1 MGPAECGQVAAHSQA
16 VAEVAGKGTDV
27 CAGGAL
33 HRDINV
39 HDVSARFPVDC
50 VNFETVDGDRA
61 RRELYLFTG
70 ADPCVGAF
78 TVDLDGADAAGH
90 LLDFTREGGHAVVN
104 CFVGHGGG
112 ADGGNHVT
120 FGVVGDGGLA
130 QPNGCRVRLGRAHD
144 VGQEP
149 GGLVYAHHQDAGSHR
164 IESAGVPH
172 FPGPGETPHPTNH
185 IMAGPSLRFVHYH
198 QSRKHASQYIGAGDG
213 APPRGVVAARMA
225 SMPELAAH
233 ARDVPVNQIR
243 EITEAA
249 WRTPGALVLSI
260 GEPGFALPRH
270 ILEAGMACFDRDET
284 NYTPNAG
291 IPALREA
298 FAASFRER
306 CGVSN
311 GKSTSNSTDNR
322 SLGAE
327 RVYVVA
333 GAQQGLHLAMS
344 LLLSPGDE
352 VLIPNPGYPTFAM
365 TSRLL
370 NAVSVGYPLY
380 PEQDFQ
386 PRIRDIEAL
395 ITDRTRVL
403 VLNSPSN
410 PLGAVL
416 GEDLTRQLVELA
428 RKHDL
433 WIISDECYEAFTY
446 DVPHVSPARFDSDVP
461 GEARVFTSL
470 TLSKTYGMTGLRIGA
485 LVCPPGLEQK
495 MNNVMEAIVSCVASP
510 SQYAALA
517 ALTGP
522 QDYVRNAHDHYRAN
536 RDAASA
542 ALDAKGIPYLNAQG
556 AFYLWADVSHVS
568 GGDVRGWARRFLA
581 DSGVALAPGTAFGS
595 IGEGWVRIALCG
607 IRDELVE
614 GVSRLPERP
623 IPPS

>member
-1 MGPAECGQVAAHSQA
+1 
-16 VAEVAGKGTDV
+16 
-27 CAGGAL
+27 
-33 HRDINV
+33 
-39 HDVSARFPVDC
+39 
-50 VNFETVDGDRA
+50 
-61 RRELYLFTG
+61 
-70 ADPCVGAF
+70 
-78 TVDLDGADAAGH
+78 
-90 LLDFTREGGHAVVN
+90 
-104 CFVGHGGG
+104 
-112 ADGGNHVT
+112 
-120 FGVVGDGGLA
+120 
-130 QPNGCRVRLGRAHD
+130 
-144 VGQEP
+144 
-149 GGLVYAHHQDAGSHR
+149 
-164 IESAGVPH
+164 
-172 FPGPGETPHPTNH
+172 
-185 IMAGPSLRFVHYH
+185 
-198 QSRKHASQYIGAGDG
+198 
-213 APPRGVVAARMA
+213 MA

-249 WRTPGALVLSI
+249 WRSPGAIVLSI

-270 ILEAGMACFDRDET
+270 VLEAGMACLDRDET

-298 FAASFRER
+298 FAARFRE
-306 CGVSN
+306 GDGIS
-311 GKSTSNSTDNR
+311 KDI
-322 SLGAE
+322 GAE

-333 GAQQGLHLAMS
+333 GAQQGLHMAMS

-370 NAVSVGYPLY
+370 SAVAVGYPLY
-380 PEQDFQ
+380 PEADFQ
-386 PRIRDIEAL
+386 PRIRDIETL
-395 ITDRTRVL
+395 VTERTRVL

-428 RKHDL
+428 RRHDL

-446 DVPHVSPARFDSDVP
+446 DVPHVSPARFDSDIP

-470 TLSKTYGMTGLRIGA
+470 TLSKTYGLTGLRIGA

-522 QDYVRNAHDHYRAN
+522 QDYVRHTHDHYRAN

-542 ALDAKGIPYLNAQG
+542 ILDAKGIPYLGAHG
-556 AFYLWADVSHVS
+556 AFYLWADVSHVTD
-568 GGDVRGWARRFLA
+568 GDVRGWVRKFLA
-581 DSGVALAPGTAFGS
+581 SSGVALAPGTAFGS

-607 IRDELVE
+607 DPDQLVE
-614 GVSRLPERP
+614 GVGRLPERGP
-623 IPPS
+623 VNG

>member
-1 MGPAECGQVAAHSQA
+1 
-16 VAEVAGKGTDV
+16 
-27 CAGGAL
+27 
-33 HRDINV
+33 
-39 HDVSARFPVDC
+39 
-50 VNFETVDGDRA
+50 
-61 RRELYLFTG
+61 
-70 ADPCVGAF
+70 
-78 TVDLDGADAAGH
+78 
-90 LLDFTREGGHAVVN
+90 
-104 CFVGHGGG
+104 
-112 ADGGNHVT
+112 
-120 FGVVGDGGLA
+120 
-130 QPNGCRVRLGRAHD
+130 
-144 VGQEP
+144 
-149 GGLVYAHHQDAGSHR
+149 
-164 IESAGVPH
+164 
-172 FPGPGETPHPTNH
+172 
-185 IMAGPSLRFVHYH
+185 
-198 QSRKHASQYIGAGDG
+198 
-213 APPRGVVAARMA
+213 
-225 SMPELAAH
+225 MPELAAH

-249 WRTPGALVLSI
+249 WRSPGAIVLSI

-270 ILEAGMACFDRDET
+270 VLEAGMACLDRDET

-298 FAASFRER
+298 FAARFRE
-306 CGVSN
+306 GTGISN
-311 GKSTSNSTDNR
+311 GI
-322 SLGAE
+322 GAE

-344 LLLSPGDE
+344 LLLAPGDE

-370 NAVSVGYPLY
+370 NAVPVGYPLY

-386 PRIRDIEAL
+386 PRLRDVEAL

-410 PLGAVL
+410 PLGSVL

-428 RKHDL
+428 RRHDL

-446 DVPHVSPARFDSDVP
+446 DVPHVSPARFDSDLP

-470 TLSKTYGMTGLRIGA
+470 TLSKTYGLTGLRIGA
-485 LVCPPGLEQK
+485 LVCPPGLEQR
-495 MNNVMEAIVSCVASP
+495 MNNVMEAIVSCVAAP

-522 QDYVRNAHDHYRAN
+522 QDYVRQTHAHYRAN

-542 ALDAKGIPYLNAQG
+542 LLDAKGIPYLGAQG

-568 GGDVRGWARRFLA
+568 DGDVRGWVRNFLA
-581 DSGVALAPGTAFGS
+581 GSGVALAPGTAFGS

-607 IRDELVE
+607 DPDQLVE
-614 GVSRLPERP
+614 GVGRLPERAP
-623 IPPS
+623 AGA